1 MKRFFALLLALAL
14 LPLPASADVEIVP
27 GSDINLVAR
36 DANIPI
42 TVRNTSDEAVQ
53 IQLVGESASF
63 RLEVLEATNVTIPPQ
78 SSQIAELPVRAIANG
93 PVEIRVWLEVAG
105 EKVSDD
111 NIIAVNVNYDVEL
124 FLLVSFAV
132 AMFALMIVGIIRTTM
147 RLRNRRGE

>member
-1 MKRFFALLLALAL
+1 
-14 LPLPASADVEIVP
+14 LPANADVEIVP

-53 IQLVGESASF
+53 IQLVGESTSF

-105 EKVSDD
+105 ERVSAD

>member
-1 MKRFFALLLALAL
+1 MKRFFTLLLTLAL

-42 TVRNTSDEAVQ
+42 TVRNTTDEAIQVQ
-53 IQLVGESASF
+53 VLGESTSF
-63 RLEVLEATNVTIPPQ
+63 RLEILEPASATIPAQ

-93 PVEIRVWLEVAG
+93 PVEIRVWLEVGG
-105 EKVSDD
+105 EKVSEDTT
-111 NIIAVNVNYDVEL
+111 IAVNVNYDVEL

-132 AMFALMIVGIIRTTM
+132 AMFALMIVGVIRTTM
-147 RLRNRRGE
+147 RLRSRRGE

>member
-1 MKRFFALLLALAL
+1 VKRFFALLLALAL

-53 IQLVGESASF
+53 IQLVGESTSF

>member
-1 MKRFFALLLALAL
+1 MRRLFALLLALL
-14 LPLPASADVEIVP
+14 LVPLHASADVEIVP

-42 TVRNTSDEAVQ
+42 TVRNTTDEPIEVQ
-53 IQLVGESASF
+53 VVGESASF
-63 RLEVLEATNVTIPPQ
+63 RLEILESAKVTVAAQ

-105 EKVSDD
+105 EKVSAD

-132 AMFALMIVGIIRTTM
+132 AMFALMIVGIIRTTL
-147 RLRNRRGE
+147 RLRNRRSE

>member
-1 MKRFFALLLALAL
+1 MRRILGLILALLL

-42 TVRNTSDEAVQ
+42 TIRNSTESDIEVQ
-53 IQLVGESASF
+53 VVGESTSF
-63 RLEVLEATNVTIPPQ
+63 RLEILESTKVVIPAL

-93 PVEIRVWLEVAG
+93 PVEIRVWLEVAN
-105 EKVSDD
+105 EKVSEDT
-111 NIIAVNVNYDVEL
+111 IIAVNVNYDVEL

-132 AMFALMIVGIIRTTM
+132 AMFALMIVGIIRTTL
-147 RLRNRRGE
+147 RLRRRQSE

>member
-1 MKRFFALLLALAL
+1 MKRFFAVLLALAL

-53 IQLVGESASF
+53 IQLVGESTSF

-105 EKVSDD
+105 ERVSAD